1 LVDSTWDTDLRV
13 LQAVAEAEQ
22 ERIPYFGVREI
33 SQKADL
39 SQEEAI
45 ASLMALYEAAPPY
58 IDARPLTGNDHVLA
72 INGIKLT
79 ERGRRTVGV
88 WPSDNVYDALLDLL
102 GERIQT
108 EADGEE
114 KSKLQRFRDTV
125 QGMSRDVVVGLMTEA
140 VKAGVGAVG

>member
-1 LVDSTWDTDLRV
+1 MESTWDTDLRV
-13 LQAVAEAEQ
+13 LRAVAEAQQ

-33 SQKADL
+33 SEKADL
-39 SQEEAI
+39 SQEETI
-45 ASLMALYEAAPPY
+45 ESLMALYEAAPPY
-58 IDARPLTGNDHVLA
+58 IDAQPLTGNDRVLS

-88 WPSDNVYDALLDLL
+88 WPSDNAYDALLDLL
-102 GERIQT
+102 AERIQV
-108 EADGEE
+108 EPDEE
-114 KSKLQRFRDTV
+114 QKSKLQRFRETV